1 MPRMSY
7 AHKREYTIEQR
18 KTESARVRERYND
31 RVPVICE
38 KMPESDVP
46 TVDVRGAPPHLL
58 TARPHANSRGARLL
72 ASLQKSKYLIP
83 MDMTV
88 GQLVYVLRKRI
99 SLPSD
104 KAIFVFVNNT
114 CVAQLASS
122 AQLTMSPATAICS
135 PRRLHPARLS
145 PSSPKGRRAQL
156 WLRRMTSCTCRAG
169 FLLRGR

>member
-1 MPRMSY
+1 MPRISY
-7 AHKREYTIEQR
+7 AHKREYSTDQR

-46 TVDVRGAPPHLL
+46 TVDVRCAPWGDLVPPTSLL
-58 TARPHANSRGARLL
+58 TERVSPRV
-72 ASLQKSKYLIP
+72 LQKSKYLIP

-114 CVAQLASS
+114 CVAHLALAS
-122 AQLTMSPATAICS
+122 
-135 PRRLHPARLS
+135 
-145 PSSPKGRRAQL
+145 
-156 WLRRMTSCTCRAG
+156 
-169 FLLRGR
+169 